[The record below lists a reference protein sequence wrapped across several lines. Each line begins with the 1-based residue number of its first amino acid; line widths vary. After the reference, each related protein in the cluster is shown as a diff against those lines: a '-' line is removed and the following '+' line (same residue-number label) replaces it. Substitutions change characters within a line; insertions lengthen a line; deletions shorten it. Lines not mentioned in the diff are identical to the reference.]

1 MISSCHMFLAILG
14 PLPVVSYSYSG
25 ECWIKLLTE
34 KTIQVNSVIIDE
46 INGKFFIWSWAHA
59 VVKHRETCC
68 FKSRH
73 PDLSCTDNKL
83 KLTDNFNFNMFC
95 ITKGAHC
102 ALHNMYTCMCPA
114 VGCQLLTSNRCFP
127 FGTGCS
133 LLLLFLILLLNPNHT
148 ALYLEWLQF
157 NVYYWSWKILLPNW
171 FNFVTALHLLQSIG
185 DWPGDSD
192 DSGMW

>member
-1 MISSCHMFLAILG
+1 MCIFLKSEVISSCHMFLAILG

-59 VVKHRETCC
+59 VVKHSETCC

-114 VGCQLLTSNRCFP
+114 VARVSTFNLKSLFSIWHRLLSSAT
-127 FGTGCS
+127 
-133 LLLLFLILLLNPNHT
+133 
-148 ALYLEWLQF
+148 
-157 NVYYWSWKILLPNW
+157 LPNST
-171 FNFVTALHLLQSIG
+171 FEPKSHHTV
-185 DWPGDSD
+185 
-192 DSGMW
+192 SGVASV